1 MTAGLKYSGMTQL
14 LTAALGLL
22 ATMLT
27 VKVSPEGTPDG
38 CQQHKCHVC
47 QPNTDNKSEDC

>member
-38 CQQHKCHVC
+38 CQEHKCHVC